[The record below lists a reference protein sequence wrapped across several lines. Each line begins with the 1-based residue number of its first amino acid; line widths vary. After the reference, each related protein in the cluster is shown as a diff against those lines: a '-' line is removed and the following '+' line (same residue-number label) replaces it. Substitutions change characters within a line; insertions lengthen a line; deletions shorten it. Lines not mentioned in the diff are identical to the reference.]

1 MDTKDSTSPSH
12 KQSATSN
19 PDHRKN
25 KGTKTTHGY
34 EPRAH
39 HYWYRFPIMEAI
51 AATGGRAPKTSK
63 LPISELVELGW
74 LENEAQD

>member
-1 MDTKDSTSPSH
+1 
-12 KQSATSN
+12 
-19 PDHRKN
+19 
-25 KGTKTTHGY
+25 
-34 EPRAH
+34 
-39 HYWYRFPIMEAI
+39 MEAI